1 MVATQSTMLELGTK
15 MPRFSLQDTVS
26 QTHFNLEDHDESKAY
41 VISFICNHCPY
52 VLHLLDHLV
61 TQFNEWV
68 DQGLCVVA
76 ICSNDQMKY
85 PADGPDEMTE
95 IAQKH
100 KFRFPYLHD
109 ETQKVAKCFTASCT
123 PDFFLFGQNKELFYR
138 GQYDCSRPSSEKKCN
153 WRGFELCGQNI
164 ITRQKPAGK
173 ANSEFRLQH

>member
-26 QTHFNLEDHDESKAY
+26 QTRFNLEDYDESKAY

-95 IAQKH
+95 IAQKY

-123 PDFFLFGQNKELFYR
+123 PIFSFLDKTRSFSIEVSMTALDQV
-138 GQYDCSRPSSEKKCN
+138 PKKM
-153 WRGFELCGQNI
+153 
-164 ITRQKPAGK
+164 
-173 ANSEFRLQH
+173 